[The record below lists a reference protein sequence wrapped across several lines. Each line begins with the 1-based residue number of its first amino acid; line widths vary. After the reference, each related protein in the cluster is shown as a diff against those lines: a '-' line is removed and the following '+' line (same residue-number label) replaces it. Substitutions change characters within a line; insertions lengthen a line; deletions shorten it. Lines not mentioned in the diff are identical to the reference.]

1 MAPIRGLIVKTREP
15 RELVAFERAAQML
28 ASAESFED
36 IKSIRDAAI
45 AAQAYAKAARR
56 GLETQNRV
64 AVVRIQAER
73 KAGKYLA
80 GLKLRSLQSARTR
93 TKNSSSLSASI

>member
-1 MAPIRGLIVKTREP
+1 MAPNRGLIVKTREP
-15 RELVAFERAAQML
+15 RELVALEKAAQLL

-64 AVVRIQAER
+64 AVVRLQAER

-80 GLKLRSLQSARTR
+80 SLKLRGGDRKSKGHRTP
-93 TKNSSSLSASI
+93 LGM